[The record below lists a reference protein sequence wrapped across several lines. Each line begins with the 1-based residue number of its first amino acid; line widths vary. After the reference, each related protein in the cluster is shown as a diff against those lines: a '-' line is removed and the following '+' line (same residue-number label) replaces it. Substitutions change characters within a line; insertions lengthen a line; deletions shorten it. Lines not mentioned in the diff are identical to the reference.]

1 MVIRAGERRDVKRLL
16 DIYNYEVECA
26 TATFDLTPRTLE
38 ERMEWFEE
46 HRGHHPLIVA
56 EKDGEVAGYA
66 TLSPYRTKE
75 AYKSTV
81 ELSVYVDAAFRGQG
95 IGKALMEEI
104 LRMAREDETLHT
116 VISVI
121 TGGNAV
127 STRIH
132 EEFGFIHC
140 GTMREVGEK
149 FGKLLDIDNYQLMV

>member
-1 MVIRAGERRDVKRLL
+1 MIIRIGKREDVEKLL
-16 DIYNYEVECA
+16 QIYNYEVINA
-26 TATFDLTPRTLE
+26 TATFDLNPRTLE
-38 ERMEWFEE
+38 ERMEWFDE
-46 HRGHHPLIVA
+46 HQGHHPLIVA
-56 EKDGEVAGYA
+56 EIEGEVAGYA

-81 ELSVYVDAAFRGQG
+81 ELSVYVDLKFRGRR
-95 IGKALMEEI
+95 IGKTLMEEI

-121 TGGNAV
+121 TGGNAA
-127 STRIH
+127 SIRLH
-132 EEFGFIHC
+132 EEFGFVHC